1 MKPIPLVLVLA
12 ATVML
17 AACGSAPAK
26 RVSAPTA
33 SVQELAV
40 QADGSWRLLVRVQ
53 NFSNV
58 AMTFD
63 LLEAALEVDGKQA
76 GTISRALDLDVPGE
90 SADVFET
97 TLTPASSIRLE
108 ATDFAYQL
116 KGRIT
121 SREPKGDFKFERAS
135 RLSPVPGLGATWR

>member
-1 MKPIPLVLVLA
+1 MNAPRLVALFA
-12 ATVML
+12 ATLVL
-17 AACGSAPAK
+17 AACGSGPTK

-58 AMTFD
+58 SMTFD
-63 LLEAALEVDGKQA
+63 SLEASLEVDGKPV
-76 GTISRALDLDVPGE
+76 GTISSTLDLDVPGS

-97 TLTPASSIRLE
+97 TLVPAA
-108 ATDFAYQL
+108 ATGLGDRDFAYKL
-116 KGRIT
+116 EGRIT
-121 SREPKGDFKFERAS
+121 SREPSGDFRFERSS
-135 RLSPVPGLGATWR
+135 RLSPVPGLAATWR

>member
-1 MKPIPLVLVLA
+1 MKPILSLFVLC
-12 ATVML
+12 ATLSL
-17 AACGSAPAK
+17 AACGSGPAK

-58 AMTFD
+58 SMTFD
-63 LLEAALEVDGKQA
+63 LLEAGLEVDGKQV
-76 GTISRALDLDVPGE
+76 GTISRALDLDVPGG

-97 TLTPASSIRLE
+97 TLTPASAIRLE
-108 ATDFAYQL
+108 ATDFAYRL

-121 SREPKGDFKFERAS
+121 SREPRGDFSFERAS